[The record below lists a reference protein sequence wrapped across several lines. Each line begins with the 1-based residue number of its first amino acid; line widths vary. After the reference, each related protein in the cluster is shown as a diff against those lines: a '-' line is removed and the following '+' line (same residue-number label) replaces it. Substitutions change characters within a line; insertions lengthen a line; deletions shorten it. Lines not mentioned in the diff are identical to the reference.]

1 MKPLRVIALDDYQE
15 VARSC
20 GPWDRLGDDVELVT
34 VTEHIAD
41 RGQLAR
47 ALLGAE
53 VVVAM
58 RERTVFDRELLER
71 LPDLRLLVTKGMW
84 NDAIDLQAASEQGVV
99 VSGTENASDPTAE
112 LTWALILALTKN
124 LVVEERAVRDGG
136 WQRTLGGE
144 LAGAT
149 LGVVGLGK
157 LGTRVAAVGRA
168 FGMEV
173 LAWSQNLREETA
185 HAVGVRAVT
194 KQELLHRADVVT
206 LHLRLSERTR
216 GVIGAAEL
224 DAMRSTAVLVNT
236 ARGPLV
242 DEQALL
248 DALNAGVIAGAGLD
262 VYEVEPLPVD
272 HPLRSTPNTVLTPH
286 VGFVTREGY
295 EHHFHQVVE
304 GIAAWR
310 EGTPVRVMNPNEHQ
324 EEPS

>member
-1 MKPLRVIALDDYQE
+1 MEPLRVVALDDYQD
-15 VARSC
+15 VVRAC
-20 GPWDRLGDDVELVT
+20 GPWDRLGDGVELVT

-41 RGQLAR
+41 RGELVRLLA
-47 ALLGAE
+47 GAE

-71 LPDLRLLVTKGMW
+71 LPDLQLLLTKGMW
-84 NDAIDLQAASEQGVV
+84 NDAIDLQTASEQGVV

-136 WQRTLGGE
+136 WQRTLGSE

-149 LGVVGLGK
+149 LGVIGLGK
-157 LGTRVAAVGRA
+157 LGTRVARVGQA
-168 FGMEV
+168 FGMDV
-173 LAWSQNLREETA
+173 IAWSQNLREETA
-185 HAVGVRAVT
+185 HSAGVRAVT

-216 GVIGAAEL
+216 GVIGAGEL

-236 ARGPLV
+236 SRGPLI

-248 DALNAGVIAGAGLD
+248 DALNAGTIAGAGLD
-262 VYEVEPLPVD
+262 VYDVEPLPVD

-310 EGTPVRVMNPNEHQ
+310 EGTPVRVMNAG
-324 EEPS
+324 EEPGGPA